1 MCLSAFMMVAMGSTY
16 KVVAQEGFHIV
27 DFALMRCLSSLTIS
41 SLLCLCFGTNPITE
55 LKQSENKK
63 YLLLRCIMGHAYY
76 TLTNLAMTMAP
87 LSMVF
92 IFL

>member
-1 MCLSAFMMVAMGSTY
+1 MMVAMGSTY

-27 DFALMRCLSSLTIS
+27 DFAFMRCLSSLTIATF
-41 SLLCLCFGTNPITE
+41 LCLCFGTNPFAE

-63 YLLLRCIMGHAYY
+63 FLLLRCFTGHAYY
-76 TLTNLAMTMAP
+76 TLANLAMTMAP